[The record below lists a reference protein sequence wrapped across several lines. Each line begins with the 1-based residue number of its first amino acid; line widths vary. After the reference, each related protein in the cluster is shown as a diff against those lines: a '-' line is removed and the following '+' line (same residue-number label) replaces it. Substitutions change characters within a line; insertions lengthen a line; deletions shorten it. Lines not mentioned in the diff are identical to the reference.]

1 MSLFK
6 TDADAPLSRR
16 IFHRRLA
23 GGLVMLLAVTCGRTR
38 EARQPAELII
48 EGAAVVTMNPAQPAA
63 EGVAIAGGKIVR
75 VGSGADVLKLKG
87 RSTRVISLPGKMVLP
102 GFQDS
107 HIHLVMGGLELSQC
121 NLNGLETREEVS
133 AAIKA
138 YAAAHPEKPWI
149 EGAGWDLPIFPGGN
163 PDKSEL
169 DRLVPDRPAFL
180 GAADGHSAW
189 ANSRALEIAGIT
201 ARTPDPLNGR
211 IERRPG
217 TREPSGTL
225 REAAQRLVSRHVPEP
240 TAEDYVQGLRDGL
253 ALANRAGIT
262 SIIEARADD
271 KILEAYRMLDRAG
284 ELTVQALVS
293 LQVEPEKGVGQVGGL
308 VRTREQSAGRRVR
321 ATAAKIFV
329 DGVIESRTAALLEP
343 YVDRPGDRG
352 QPLLDQEEL
361 DRLAE
366 ALEKAGF
373 QIHIHA
379 IGDRA
384 VRMSLNAFAAAG
396 KVNGALDL
404 RHHIVHLELID
415 PADIPRFKE
424 LGVVANFQ
432 GLWAYPD
439 EYVTKLT
446 EPILGSERSGRLYP
460 IGSVVRSGAKI
471 AGGSDWSVSSLNP
484 LEAIQVAV
492 TRRPIDG
499 GEGPAWL
506 PNELIDLRTALEAY
520 TVNGA
525 YLSHR
530 ETSTGSIE
538 PGKSADIVVLDRDLF
553 AVSPSEIHTAR
564 VLLTM
569 LEGDVVYRDPAL
581 AVNW

>member
-1 MSLFK
+1 MNKKPPSGARSQGKWCLLLIGSLAILF
-6 TDADAPLSRR
+6 
-16 IFHRRLA
+16 
-23 GGLVMLLAVTCGRTR
+23 AVTCRSGPEPR
-38 EARQPAELII
+38 EAADLIL
-48 EGAAVVTMNPAQPAA
+48 EAASVLTMNPAQPEA
-63 EGVAIAGGKIVR
+63 EAVAISGGKIVY
-75 VGSGADVLKLKG
+75 VGDDAGVRKLGGKN
-87 RSTRVISLPGKMVLP
+87 TRVISLPGKMVLP

-121 NLNGLETREEVS
+121 NLNGLETREEVF
-133 AAIKA
+133 AGIKS

-149 EGAGWDLPIFPGGN
+149 EGAGWDLPIFPGAN

-189 ANSRALEIAGIT
+189 VNSRALEIAGIT
-201 ARTPDPLNGR
+201 AQTPDPENGR
-211 IERRPG
+211 IERRAG

-225 REAAQRLVSRHVPEP
+225 REAAQRLVSRHIPEP
-240 TAEDYVQGLRDGL
+240 TAEDYVKGLRDGL
-253 ALANRAGIT
+253 ALANRAGIV

-271 KILEAYRMLDRAG
+271 KILEAYRALDRTG

-293 LQVEPEKGVGQVGGL
+293 LQVEPGKGVGQVDGL
-308 VRTREQSAGRRVR
+308 VRQRGQSAGRRLR

-329 DGVIESRTAALLEP
+329 DGVIESHTAALLEP

-352 QPLLDQEEL
+352 QPILAQADL

-373 QIHIHA
+373 QVHIHA

-384 VRMSLNAFAAAG
+384 VRMSLDAFAAAR
-396 KVNGALDL
+396 KVNGPGDF
-404 RHHIVHLELID
+404 RHHIAHLELID

-432 GLWAYPD
+432 ALWAYPD
-439 EYVTKLT
+439 AYITKLT
-446 EPILGSERSGRLYP
+446 EPILGPERSGRLYP
-460 IGSVVRSGAKI
+460 IGSVLRSGAVI
-471 AGGSDWSVSSLNP
+471 VGGSDWSVSSLNP

-492 TRRPIDG
+492 TRRAIG
-499 GEGPAWL
+499 AGEGPAWL
-506 PNELIDLRTALEAY
+506 PDERIDLRAALAAY
-520 TVNGA
+520 TINGA

-530 ETSTGSIE
+530 EAEAGSVE
-538 PGKSADIVVLDRDLF
+538 PGKSADLVVLDRNLSAISQSD
-553 AVSPSEIHTAR
+553 IHNAR
-564 VLLTM
+564 VLLTL
-569 LEGDVVYRDPAL
+569 LEGKAVYQDPAL
-581 AVNW
+581 AAAVN